1 MESFNVSIVSTS
13 NPAVSLENPAIVNI
27 LDNDEAVIGFTQDV
41 YEITEGSGKARVEVG
56 LLSGKTAVPVTVSFT
71 TNAGTA
77 GEDDFDAKTMD
88 ITFEPGET
96 EKWVEIDITDDNLLE
111 PTESFGVS
119 LVSSSVEAV
128 KLGNPSSVNIL
139 DNDGK
144 YVLII
149 E

>member
-1 MESFNVSIVSTS
+1 
-13 NPAVSLENPAIVNI
+13 
-27 LDNDEAVIGFTQDV
+27 
-41 YEITEGSGKARVEVG
+41 
-56 LLSGKTAVPVTVSFT
+56 
-71 TNAGTA
+71 
-77 GEDDFDAKTMD
+77 MD

-111 PTESFGVS
+111 PTESFGIS

-128 KLGNPSSVNIL
+128 KLGNPSSVNIF

>member
-1 MESFNVSIVSTS
+1 
-13 NPAVSLENPAIVNI
+13 
-27 LDNDEAVIGFTQDV
+27 
-41 YEITEGSGKARVEVG
+41 
-56 LLSGKTAVPVTVSFT
+56 
-71 TNAGTA
+71 
-77 GEDDFDAKTMD
+77 MD

-119 LVSSSVEAV
+119 LVSSSVDAV

-144 YVLII
+144 YILVI